1 MKGSDFMTMAELLEI
16 AKNNPRV
23 KSLLYKYRL
32 LTNMRNEILTSDN
45 ANLSEEE
52 KELTVKL
59 SKEITDVWEV
69 FYETLIKEASKDDS
83 KH

>member
-1 MKGSDFMTMAELLEI
+1 MTMAELLEI